1 MERRTRCEPPA
12 SWAYLG
18 DSLSALPPQRL
29 LPFERRRKPRKSTP
43 AAAPCLLWAALNV
56 QYGDRSRRP
65 LSAASRRAR
74 NSRSRAGYGAAARAQ
89 VGPVRSTFAARYAR
103 IQPRAIGLDSRRR

>member
-12 SWAYLG
+12 SWAYPG
-18 DSLSALPPQRL
+18 DSFSAVPPHRL
-29 LPFERRRKPRKSTP
+29 LPFERRCKPRKSTP
-43 AAAPCLLWAALNV
+43 SAARCLLSAALNV

-74 NSRSRAGYGAAARAQ
+74 ISRSSIGYGAAARAQ
-89 VGPVRSTFAARYAR
+89 VGPVSSTFAARYAR